1 MKSLLREV
9 CHKVNK
15 SASKTLNDAGRK
27 RYRTIRAP
35 GNCPISRRKE
45 NVDANAHNLHERLVK
60 HENLRF
66 TDDHRGREPG
76 YPPHRTGRALFAP
89 PSGPDKALVWPR
101 VADAGS
107 VGSGEGVYVPG
118 EVLLGASPKG
128 TQLFALVYEL
138 LQAASWN
145 GVVAAVDNS
154 PLGRFVPVIVPP
166 PAQGLLDPPQGARL
180 RDGLRPTLN
189 LPFLVCSQ
197 KCVMPRKSNVLP
209 CFRRFALANRP
220 NSMIFRVQFKWAS
233 LSPRSRR
240 KRRASPRR

>member
-1 MKSLLREV
+1 M
-9 CHKVNK
+9 
-15 SASKTLNDAGRK
+15 
-27 RYRTIRAP
+27 
-35 GNCPISRRKE
+35 
-45 NVDANAHNLHERLVK
+45 
-60 HENLRF
+60 
-66 TDDHRGREPG
+66 
-76 YPPHRTGRALFAP
+76 
-89 PSGPDKALVWPR
+89 
-101 VADAGS
+101 
-107 VGSGEGVYVPG
+107 GSGEGVYVPG

-180 RDGLRPTLN
+180 RDGPTLN

-209 CFRRFALANRP
+209 TLPAVRSGKPTELDDFPGAVQVGQSLPKVSAPRVAQMLKAAHEVVRIADSDRVASSHPLAP
-220 NSMIFRVQFKWAS
+220 VVLEPVA
-233 LSPRSRR
+233 RS
-240 KRRASPRR
+240 AGSQGAAPCGVPLPVGPFHDAGVT

>member
-1 MKSLLREV
+1 MSDIAVGNRV
-9 CHKVNK
+9 
-15 SASKTLNDAGRK
+15 
-27 RYRTIRAP
+27 AP
-35 GNCPISRRKE
+35 
-45 NVDANAHNLHERLVK
+45 V
-60 HENLRF
+60 
-66 TDDHRGREPG
+66 
-76 YPPHRTGRALFAP
+76 PPHRTGHALFA
-89 PSGPDKALVWPR
+89 SGSSPDDKALVWPR

-107 VGSGEGVYVPG
+107 VGGGKGVYVPG

-128 TQLFALVYEL
+128 THEQPFALVYEP
-138 LQAASWN
+138 LQGLTASRD

-154 PLGRFVPVIVPP
+154 PLGRFVPVVVPSH
-166 PAQGLLDPPQGARL
+166 AQGPLDPPQGARL

-240 KRRASPRR
+240 KRCASPRC